1 MKKLMT
7 MILLLT
13 LSVGVQAQKTP
24 EAKARVAQIRQT
36 YAESKKKM
44 ATAEQ
49 LMKEGRPANV

>member
-49 LMKEGRPANV
+49 LM